1 MRKPMNLPDGELV
14 RRYGEG
20 DSVTVLAQEYGCSP
34 ATISRRLRAL
44 GVAMR
49 PNRYQ
54 PLPIAAEELER
65 LYTRERMPLKMIA
78 RRLRVSVGT
87 VANRRR
93 AFRIPKRGKEQP

>member
-1 MRKPMNLPDGELV
+1 MRKPMNLPDEELA
-14 RRYGEG
+14 RRYREG
-20 DSVTVLAQEYGCSP
+20 DSVTVLAQDYGCSP
-34 ATISRRLRAL
+34 ATISRRLRGL
-44 GVAMR
+44 GVTMR
-49 PNRYQ
+49 TNRYQ

-93 AFRIPKRGKEQP
+93 KLQIPDREP